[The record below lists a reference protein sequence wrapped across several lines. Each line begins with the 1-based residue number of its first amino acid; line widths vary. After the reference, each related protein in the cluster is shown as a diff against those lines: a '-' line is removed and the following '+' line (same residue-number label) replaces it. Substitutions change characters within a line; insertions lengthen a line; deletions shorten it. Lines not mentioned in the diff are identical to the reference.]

1 MTKHKS
7 ELINLISNQK
17 DNFPL
22 EQSFYTNQEIY
33 DLDINN
39 ILFNQWIFIC
49 HESRI
54 QNKGD
59 YFLFDIG
66 KESIIVIRG
75 DNKINCFYNVCRH
88 RGSHICV
95 NKEGRINK
103 LVCPYHSWV
112 YDLDGKLI
120 KAQMMP
126 ENFEKENLQLHK
138 CHSVNFEGLI
148 FINLS
153 DNPDDFNEFIKPTRN
168 FIKLHGLNNAKIAFR
183 KTYPTNGNWK
193 LTLDNFHECYHCQTA
208 HPEYCEVHS
217 KDYIQAYG
225 AGNNTGPESLEF
237 SKKLNEWNKKTN
249 KIGYL
254 TGEYSEKKFSNFYRS
269 AERTPFSR
277 NRLSET
283 KNGKPASTLMG
294 DFNEFDGGYTTIGT
308 SPFNSLL
315 MSNDFATA
323 FTFIP
328 RGPMKTDVEI
338 MWLVDKDA
346 VEGIDYNLENIIWM
360 WDKTTIADKKI
371 IEDNQKGVKS
381 KKYIPGP
388 LSEMEKGLEKFKK
401 WYLKTLLKSLK

>member
-1 MTKHKS
+1 MKQDYTQ
-7 ELINLISNQK
+7 LIKLISNQK
-17 DNFPL
+17 ENFPL
-22 EQSFYTNQEIY
+22 DQQFYTDPSIY
-33 DLDINN
+33 DIDLET
-39 ILFNQWIFIC
+39 FFYNQWIFIG

-54 QNKGD
+54 PKKGD
-59 YFLFDIG
+59 YFLFNIG
-66 KESIIVIRG
+66 NESIIVIRG
-75 DNKINCFYNVCRH
+75 ENKVNCFYNVCRH

-95 NKEGRINK
+95 NKEGRMNK

-112 YDLDGKLI
+112 YDLDGELI
-120 KAQMMP
+120 KARMMP
-126 ENFEKENLQLHK
+126 ENFNKKNWQLHK
-138 CHSVNFEGLI
+138 CHSIIFEGLI

-153 DNPDDFNEFIKPTRN
+153 DNPDDFSEFIKPTKN
-168 FIKLHGLNNAKIAFR
+168 FIKIHGLKNAKIAYR

-208 HPEYCEVHS
+208 HPEYCEVHT

-237 SKKLNEWNKKTN
+237 SKKLIEWNKKTE

-254 TGEYSEKKFSNFYRS
+254 TGEYSENNFSNFYRS
-269 AERTPFSR
+269 AERTPFSAE
-277 NRLSET
+277 RLSET

-294 DFNEFDGGYTTIGT
+294 DFKEFDGGYTTIGT

-346 VEGIDYNLENIIWM
+346 KDGIDYNLENIIWM
-360 WDKTTIADKKI
+360 WDKTTISDKKI
-371 IEDNQKGVKS
+371 IEDNQKGVNS

-388 LSEMEKGLEKFKK
+388 LSQMEKGLEKFKE
-401 WYLKTLLKSLK
+401 WYLNTLLEILK